1 MKRGWQY
8 ALLAAAIV
16 LTGAVLANIYTSE
29 GSGDIRLYRDE
40 AREFFLNRGKIVV
53 KAYDDGGEYLDA
65 SMKIIYRNEIW
76 MDIMEYS
83 TWHIDSENMRYKVSE
98 ITSCN
103 LAGETQET

>member
-1 MKRGWQY
+1 MKRTWHY

-16 LTGAVLANIYTSE
+16 LTGSVLVSIFTS
-29 GSGDIRLYRDE
+29 SRIKDIALYRDDL
-40 AREFFLNRGKIVV
+40 REIFLDRGKLAI
-53 KAYDDGGEYLDA
+53 KSYDDGGEYLDA

-83 TWHIDSENMRYKVSE
+83 TWHIDLDNMRYKVSE

-103 LAGETQET
+103 LDGETQET